1 MKDFIIRMNKRYKYN
16 RIYKLTVLIILVSR
30 VSMKRPVAY
39 EDKMLCNKQQT
50 TAFKTMFETVSPNK
64 DMVLRMRYGEK

>member
-1 MKDFIIRMNKRYKYN
+1 
-16 RIYKLTVLIILVSR
+16 
-30 VSMKRPVAY
+30 MKRPVAY

-64 DMVLRMRYGEK
+64 DNVLRMRYGEK